1 MSVLKVK
8 ITGKGKNE
16 KLTVSYPKNH
26 PKAARIA
33 KWLEYLSPG
42 YVEYLLAYD
51 TDPHCNACR
60 ATDCD
65 NVGMGDDACPGFMWG
80 EKW

>member
-8 ITGKGKNE
+8 KVAGN
-16 KLTVSYPKNH
+16 KLNVSYPKNH
-26 PKAARIA
+26 PKAEKIDG
-33 KWLEYLSPG
+33 WLKHLSPG
-42 YVEYLLAYD
+42 YVEYLLAHG
-51 TDPHCNACR
+51 TDPHCSACR

-65 NVGMGDDACPGFMWG
+65 NVGMGDDACSGFMWG